1 MALIDLDIAGSG
13 VQTVDQSD
21 YNDNDVLKVNLL
33 TNNTSLTI
41 TNTTDSD
48 DVLEIQQAINAG
60 VAGTTTLT
68 LDGANVKVAGL
79 AGVVAGS
86 TYNYNLSNGATLD
99 LKPASLLGVDVGK
112 TVNVD
117 MGSSSS
123 TTLKFDPPALNLG
136 LGNSFNIT
144 GLSGGDQ
151 IQVVGATTA
160 KYENGKLIFEKPGP
174 LGIGKVQVAS
184 FDAPGHEASDFVID
198 GSNVT
203 FACYLKGTHIA
214 TPDGEVKVET
224 LKAGDRVLTASGNV
238 ATVKWLGFRKLNRDR
253 IPASAQLRAA
263 PIRIAKGALAENVP
277 HRDLTVSPGHRFNF
291 DGALVP
297 ALSLVNGLTII
308 QDFSVKHYEYFH
320 VELEKFDMLLAE
332 GAAAESYLDVGDYRN
347 SFENAETVAAHPDF
361 GPAPERVT
369 LPGYVQKITP
379 EIIQPIRRALFD
391 RAQALTGA
399 TRSADANLRVEANG
413 VVIASLA
420 PCSKRGVYRF
430 ELPAGLQSDI
440 RILSNTT
447 VVRDTSLNSRRDT
460 RVIGVGLTDIFLT
473 VDGVRQVID
482 ITDES
487 LTGLNAVQDVYGT
500 NMRWTMGEAV
510 IPASLV
516 PSSKGSVVLEL
527 TVLRTHM
534 YWTASE
540 QEKARKAA

>member
-1 MALIDLDIAGSG
+1 MAIVDLNIGGLFQPTEA
-13 VQTVDQSD
+13 TVDQSSYD
-21 YNDNDVLKVNLL
+21 GDTLLNVNALSP
-33 TNNTSLTI
+33 NTTLNI
-41 TNTTDSD
+41 TNTTDSP
-48 DVLEIQQAINAG
+48 DVLELQQTIGIGLLSTSTVNLG
-60 VAGTTTLT
+60 EN
-68 LDGANVKVAGL
+68 ANVKLTGL
-79 AGVVAGS
+79 AGVNVGS
-86 TYNYNLSNGATLD
+86 SFNYNLADGSTLEMTSD
-99 LKPASLLGVDVGK
+99 FLS
-112 TVNVD
+112 
-117 MGSSSS
+117 
-123 TTLKFDPPALNLG
+123 LG
-136 LGNSFNIT
+136 LGNTINVDLGAEGTSTFIYDSTGINVELSGFPNIT
-144 GLSGGDQ
+144 GITAGDQ
-151 IQVVGATTA
+151 IQVAGATSGE
-160 KYENGKLIFEKPGP
+160 YVNGDLIFKND
-174 LGIGKVQVAS
+174 LGFTVGRFNADGLDPDQVF
-184 FDAPGHEASDFVID
+184 FDG
-198 GSNVT
+198 GT
-203 FACYLKGTHIA
+203 MTYACYLKGTHIA
-214 TPDGEVKVET
+214 TPEGEVKVET
-224 LKAGDRVLTASGNV
+224 LKAGDKVLTESGNV

-253 IPASAQLRAA
+253 IPAHAQLRAA
-263 PIRIAKGALAENVP
+263 PIRIAKGALADNVP

-297 ALSLVNGLTII
+297 ALSLVNGLTIT

-361 GPAPERVT
+361 GPAPERVA

-379 EIIQPIRRALFD
+379 EIIQPIRRVLFD

-413 VVIASLA
+413 VVIASLT

-440 RILSNTT
+440 RVLSNSS

-460 RVIGVGLTDIFLT
+460 RVIGVGLTNISLT
-473 VDGVRQVID
+473 VDGVSQVID

-500 NMRWTMGEAV
+500 NMRWTTGEAV

-534 YWTASE
+534 YWTTSE

>member
-48 DVLEIQQAINAG
+48 EVLEIQQAINAG

-68 LDGANVKVAGL
+68 LDGSNVKVAGL

-123 TTLKFDPPALNLG
+123 TTLKFDPPAINLG

-151 IQVVGATTA
+151 IQVAGADSA
-160 KYENGKLIFEKPGP
+160 VYQDGKLIFQSTG
-174 LGIGKVQVAS
+174 LFGIKTTVAS
-184 FDAPGHEASDFVID
+184 FEAPGHEASDFVID
-198 GSNVT
+198 GGSVT

-214 TPDGEVKVET
+214 TPEGEVKVET
-224 LKAGDRVLTASGNV
+224 LKAGDKVLTASGNV

-297 ALSLVNGLTII
+297 ALSLVNGLTIT
-308 QDFSVKHYEYFH
+308 QDFSIKHYEYFH

-347 SFENAETVAAHPDF
+347 AFENAETVAAHPDF
-361 GPAPERVT
+361 GPAPERVA

-413 VVIASLA
+413 VVIASLT

-440 RILSNTT
+440 RIVSNTT

-460 RVIGVGLTDIFLT
+460 RVIGVGLTDISLT
-473 VDGVRQVID
+473 VDGERQVID
-482 ITDES
+482 ITNEN

-500 NMRWTMGEAV
+500 NMRWTTGEAV
-510 IPASLV
+510 IPANLV

-534 YWTASE
+534 YWTTSE